1 MCAQRQARVA
11 AVATAAAAAADTVS
25 RRCSGTLQHIAAAGF
40 VPPATTLWLPR
51 RRLASALR
59 GVDQLCVCCRRAD
72 SAAAAAAA
80 ILGCRV
86 VAVPGFTIAVAGT
99 IYSARRHWLHAGA
112 AGAIGV
118 AVGADVSAVAVP
130 AVAGA
135 IFAVAAV
142 VAGVDIAN
150 TVVYVSRRIAQLP
163 HRLLVVVTISLLVI
177 RAVMKFG
184 GSHLNQRVPVLTL
197 QPRPSPPPHTRPNVP
212 QLVVPQRLDQVVHS
226 SCCEALDDLLML
238 AACANWHDWDGC

>member
-1 MCAQRQARVA
+1 MLSLHAHCLTPPIPMLCNMRQPN
-11 AVATAAAAAADTVS
+11 
-25 RRCSGTLQHIAAAGF
+25 Q
-40 VPPATTLWLPR
+40 PY
-51 RRLASALR
+51 
-59 GVDQLCVCCRRAD
+59 
-72 SAAAAAAA
+72 
-80 ILGCRV
+80 LGCRV

-163 HRLLVVVTISLLVI
+163 HRLLVVVTAHERARMWQASGGRGIDGEHMAGIQHVLAGLVPHACI
-177 RAVMKFG
+177 V
-184 GSHLNQRVPVLTL
+184 
-197 QPRPSPPPHTRPNVP
+197 RPSAQRRLLCPH
-212 QLVVPQRLDQVVHS
+212 
-226 SCCEALDDLLML
+226 
-238 AACANWHDWDGC
+238 AASPAIS